1 MVIKVFSRQNPVILN
16 NNFLNIELYGSI
28 VGSVISDELLTSQE
42 TLQHISKLKDFDSLE
57 NFLLKSI
64 GSFFI
69 LIKSKNESRCYS
81 SLVHNGFYF
90 CKDSKDNVIN
100 ISEEESDLISEDTKL
115 KDQVLKRIGKVAPGL
130 ARFPLSSMFE
140 GIERC
145 PAGAYISH
153 TNEIKTKNYLKKA
166 FKDSNSDFDIKL
178 SADLLERRLYLILK
192 AYKEFYKDI
201 SLFMSGGIDSSVLLA
216 VLKKY
221 GLDAAH
227 YFIPYSG
234 EKSNNRK
241 IAEYVTNHFQEE
253 LSIVEKDKL
262 SKSEEKE
269 LLIKRCSSGP
279 GSLMGAMYSGYYS
292 RKNINPRTVI
302 TGQNLD
308 SMYHIDTFAPN
319 TEYTGIYRFLVLL
332 KSSILRLRYTKINVV
347 FQNLKSYLF
356 NDPKIKSSQFDQTL
370 NSDFEHVKSKVLE
383 NDHAY
388 SKVKNKE
395 TLKLKKFLNLDD
407 HFNLNLTSQNSYFK
421 LIKFFRFVQNTYSN
435 YYVLCKS
442 EDILRVNP
450 YGEGP
455 ILSILINYKLPLSS
469 IFKIKTHSH
478 ILFKKLSGY
487 HHNKLVKKALNYNL
501 AEDLK
506 RVIIYFYN
514 KISKKDLK
522 DKANLYNEIKLVYDD
537 LLQHISL
544 ELINLELS
552 DQIYIESL
560 FDLIEKEMFIDE
572 KKCDEILKVLGT
584 LVYLT
589 HIYKLKK
596 YNIKNENFY

>member
-1 MVIKVFSRQNPVILN
+1 MVIKVLSRKDPIILSN
-16 NNFLNIELYGSI
+16 NSLKIQLYGSL

-42 TLQHISKLKDFDSLE
+42 TLQHLSRLKDFDSLE
-57 NFLLKSI
+57 NFLFKSI

-69 LIKSKNESRCYS
+69 VIQTKNESRCYS
-81 SLVHNGFYF
+81 SLVHNGLYF
-90 CKDSKDNVIN
+90 CKDSEDNAIN
-100 ISEEESDLISEDTKL
+100 ISEEESDLITKDNKL
-115 KDQVLKRIGKVAPGL
+115 KDQVLKRIGRVAPGL

-140 GIERC
+140 GIDRC
-145 PAGAYISH
+145 PAGAYISQ
-153 TNEIKTKNYLKKA
+153 TNEIKTKNYLKKV
-166 FKDSNSDFDIKL
+166 FEDSIFDYDIKL
-178 SADLLERRLYLILK
+178 SADLLEKRLYLILK

-221 GLDAAH
+221 GLDATH

-234 EKSNNRK
+234 EESNNRK
-241 IAEYVTNHFQEE
+241 IAEYVTNHFKED

-279 GSLMGAMYSGYYS
+279 GSLMGVMYSGYYS
-292 RKNINPRTVI
+292 RKNIHPRTVI

-347 FQNLKSYLF
+347 IQNLKSNLF

-383 NDHAY
+383 NDHEY
-388 SKVKNKE
+388 NEVKNKE
-395 TLKLKKFLNLDD
+395 TLKLKKFINLNEN
-407 HFNLNLTSQNSYFK
+407 FNLNLASQNSYFK

-435 YYVLCKS
+435 YYVLNKS
-442 EDILRVNP
+442 EDILRLNP

-487 HHNKLVKKALNYNL
+487 HHNYLVKKALNYNL
-501 AEDLK
+501 LGDFK
-506 RVIIYFYN
+506 RVFVYFYN
-514 KISKKDLK
+514 KISKKTLK
-522 DKANLYNEIKLVYDD
+522 DKVNLYKEVKLVYDD
-537 LLQHISL
+537 LQQHISI
-544 ELINLELS
+544 ELLNLELS

-560 FDLIEKEMFIDE
+560 FGLIEKEMFIDE

-596 YNIKNENFY
+596 QNI